1 MPTIKVPEIKIP
13 TVDIPSV
20 PFVTE
25 FVLTGVQPACDL
37 VDRDL
42 KITQNPTIVFYNRKQ
57 YATCPQGP
65 ITATAPVEEEKTTAP
80 KAERQKIKSIVYD
93 PNDTIET
100 ESSSRIQLK
109 NAFIPPKDNDKDE
122 QEPPPCPD
130 LSRVLPVGSFTS
142 DLRTERIKEYKRADN
157 GYDCIPILE
166 EVTFLKSVLP
176 TPAAALNVVAVSFI
190 AASTPLLLPI
200 VKSASKTIFKKI
212 IAKFNKGKKD

>member
-157 GYDCIPILE
+157 GYDCVPILE